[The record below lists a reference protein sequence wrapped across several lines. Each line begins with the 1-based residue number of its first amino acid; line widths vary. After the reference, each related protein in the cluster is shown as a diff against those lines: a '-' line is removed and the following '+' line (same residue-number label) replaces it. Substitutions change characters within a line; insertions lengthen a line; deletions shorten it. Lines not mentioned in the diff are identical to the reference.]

1 MSSASVASRRP
12 LFLDEQNPIRVP
24 VRHAND
30 IAPAASQEPA
40 QERRTAGR
48 PRSETS
54 RAAILDAVSK
64 MLLHMPVR
72 DVSIESIAKKA
83 GVGKTTIYRWWPNKV
98 AVILDALAPQLHH
111 THPTIISGENP
122 KDLFVQQMERLGR
135 ILKGRTGKVV
145 AEVFAESQGDKEL
158 LGLFYQNFMVR
169 HEEILANIISQGKA
183 LDLFRTDLDT
193 AVAVDMIYGAVFY
206 RLMSQPDGFDAVFL
220 DQMIMHGLRLLS
232 R

>member
-12 LFLDEQNPIRVP
+12 LFLDEQNPITVP
-24 VRHAND
+24 VHHAND
-30 IAPAASQEPA
+30 IAPTPH

-54 RAAILDAVSK
+54 RAAILEAVTK

-98 AVILDALAPQLHH
+98 AVILDALAPQLNH
-111 THPTIISGENP
+111 TTPAIISGENP
-122 KDLFVQQMERLGR
+122 KDLFVQQMERMGR

-145 AEVFAESQGDKEL
+145 AEIFAESQGDKDL

-169 HEEILANIISQGKA
+169 HEEILANIITQGKA

-206 RLMSQPDGFDAVFL
+206 RLMSQPDGFDNVFL